1 VKRISII
8 GSEGCLG
15 RALRRAL
22 DGKYDL
28 RRADVNC
35 PDGPGVLRADVR
47 SQEDME
53 RAVDGA
59 DVVVH
64 LAAYHGGYR
73 PPPTDETRFQVNVV
87 GTWGVMQACL
97 KKDVRHVVWA
107 SSIAARSHK
116 GIYSMT
122 KVLGE
127 NLCEYYHLTHG
138 FQVAM
143 MRYGSFTPCD
153 LVTYGERLLGSGI
166 DRRDC
171 VEATVRAVDLLAAG
185 KPLFG
190 RYTVMPSHPW
200 SDDELAEFGRS
211 WKAILARAQ
220 PDAAK
225 LVERYGIRIPRS
237 VARHDISAAGTD
249 LGFAPRYDFETF
261 LAELAEKDASGEVG
275 RECPRWSFETGVPP
289 VEGVVWPNQER
300 DPPAPPG
307 G

>member
-1 VKRISII
+1 MQVVSII

-22 DGKYDL
+22 EGKYDL

-35 PDGPGVLRADVR
+35 PDEPDMLRADVR

-87 GTWGVMQACL
+87 GTWGAMQACL
-97 KKDVRHVVWA
+97 KKGVRRVVWA
-107 SSIAARSHK
+107 SSIAARSKK
-116 GIYSMT
+116 GMYSVT

-127 NLCEYYHLTHG
+127 DLCEYYHLTHG

-190 RYTVMPSHPW
+190 RYTIMPSHPW

-211 WKAILARAQ
+211 WKAILARAR

-225 LVERYGIRIPRS
+225 LIERYGIRIPPS
-237 VARHDISAAGTD
+237 VARQDLSATRAD

-261 LAELAEKDASGEVG
+261 LAELAEKDASGAVG
-275 RECPRWSFETGVPP
+275 PDRPRWSFETGLPP
-289 VEGVVWPNQER
+289 GEGVVWPDQEG
-300 DPPAPPG
+300 DPPVSL
-307 G
+307 